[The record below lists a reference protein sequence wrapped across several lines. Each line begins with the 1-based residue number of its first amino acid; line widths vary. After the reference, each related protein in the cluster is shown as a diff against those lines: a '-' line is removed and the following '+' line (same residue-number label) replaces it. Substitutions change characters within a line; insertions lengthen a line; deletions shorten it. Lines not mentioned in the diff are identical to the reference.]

1 MKIYVTGFRP
11 KPEYEEAVKSEK
23 PFPTEGNYDIFY
35 NVEPHWTFPWK
46 EAAESEMRILQQM
59 RVRVGN
65 HYCQL
70 EVEQVGEEKFAVVC
84 NDHPEPQR
92 STECAS

>member
-1 MKIYVTGFRP
+1 
-11 KPEYEEAVKSEK
+11 
-23 PFPTEGNYDIFY
+23 
-35 NVEPHWTFPWK
+35 
-46 EAAESEMRILQQM
+46 M